1 MHMLWQLIAVVV
13 CLMMCYGLV
22 MKTKKKEMSENQA
35 LLWVVGAVGLL
46 TLSCFPDIIPWV
58 ADLLGVWWPPATLI
72 FFLLIVIILIVFH
85 HTLSI
90 TALEAKQMELAMH
103 VALLEEDNKELREKL
118 EHLKEEGRKQ
128 G

>member
-1 MHMLWQLIAVVV
+1 
-13 CLMMCYGLV
+13 MCYGLI
-22 MKTKKKEMSENQA
+22 MKTKKKEMSESQA
-35 LLWVVGAVGLL
+35 LLWVIGAVGLL

-58 ADLLGVWWPPATLI
+58 ADLLEVWWPPAILI

-103 VALLEEDNKELREKL
+103 IALLEENNQELWEEL
-118 EHLKEEGRKQ
+118 AYLKEEERKK